1 MAERQDK
8 MNENAEEGPLVSA
21 AKVIGSAAGK
31 VLSATGLVA
40 DATVK
45 GQGTGNSKNLYAA
58 EYLGSGTFHITKPK
72 RKQVKRRQ
80 SQLKNPQRG
89 ARK

>member
-8 MNENAEEGPLVSA
+8 TNEDAEGSPLASA
-21 AKVIGSAAGK
+21 GGAEAA
-31 VLSATGLVA
+31 A
-40 DATVK
+40 K
-45 GQGTGNSKNLYAA
+45 GQGTGSGKNLYAA